1 MTTGGVF
8 GASVLEQE
16 LAAFKHAEAALL
28 FNTGYMTN
36 VGVLYGLAKPGDI
49 IFSDALNHASI
60 IDGCRISKAKIIVY
74 QHNDMQDLEEK
85 LKEHPAPH
93 EDCVRFIVTDGVFSM
108 DGDICNLP
116 ELVRLKE
123 AHHCLLLVDDA
134 HAVGVIGAAGAGT
147 ASHYHLEGCVDLQV
161 GTLSKSLASV
171 GGYVAADEAIIT
183 YLQNK
188 SRPFIFSTFLSPGD
202 IAAAQTALA
211 ILRQEGSAYLQR
223 LRSNTAY
230 VRESLNAAG
239 LPVIPGETPII
250 PLVVGDAAKA
260 KAIDFALR
268 ERGILISAIRPPTVA
283 PGASRL
289 RLTVTAAHTR
299 EQLDTMLHGMLQVWR

>member
-1 MTTGGVF
+1 M
-8 GASVLEQE
+8 
-16 LAAFKHAEAALL
+16 
-28 FNTGYMTN
+28 
-36 VGVLYGLAKPGDI
+36 
-49 IFSDALNHASI
+49 
-60 IDGCRISKAKIIVY
+60 
-74 QHNDMQDLEEK
+74 
-85 LKEHPAPH
+85 
-93 EDCVRFIVTDGVFSM
+93 
-108 DGDICNLP
+108 
-116 ELVRLKE
+116 
-123 AHHCLLLVDDA
+123 DDA

-260 KAIDFALR
+260 TAIDFALR

-289 RLTVTAAHTR
+289 RLTVTADHTR